1 MLRLRKEEGRRNCC
15 VGEGRVCRRKKK
27 AVCVSVCVVTRKGR
41 MAGRKGVSVAVREW
55 TMGLSQNEDV
65 YVE

>member
-1 MLRLRKEEGRRNCC
+1 
-15 VGEGRVCRRKKK
+15 VCRRKKK